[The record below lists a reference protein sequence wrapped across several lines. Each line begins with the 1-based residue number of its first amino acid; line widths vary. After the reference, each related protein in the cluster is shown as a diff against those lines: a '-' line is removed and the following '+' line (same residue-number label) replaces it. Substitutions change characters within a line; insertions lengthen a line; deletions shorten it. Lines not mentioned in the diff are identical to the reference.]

1 MRSLLAPVLARVRSS
16 LWTVLIGGLIGGAA
30 LLAAAPDGHAQRVV
44 DPQYRELYD
53 QAFHATY
60 EHPEDVAAALNFAKV
75 ARLAGDLEGAIG
87 ALERVLIYNPDLATV
102 DLQLGL
108 LYRALGSPDAA
119 LVHLE
124 RADPAQ
130 LTPED
135 QALRDKTIAEL
146 RSEVSRHKLA
156 GQAALGLGY
165 QTNANAGALEAARLA
180 GGTPGAFSSLRARGD
195 ADAFGAVT
203 VTHSYDLGDQAGD
216 TWESRVSAYSTRQFE
231 RHLLN
236 VNVVEVDTGPR
247 FRFGDTSVP
256 TLRPYG
262 VGNVFTL
269 GGTTYFTSGGGGLNS
284 RVVLSPR
291 WSLDGTI
298 EMRDLSYFRSA
309 GQPTAPDYDA
319 RQSLARL
326 VVAFAPATPDLLTA
340 TVQFLDYDAKR
351 PFDTYQEARLAASY
365 TRLFTIPGLPQPW
378 AASLYGGPA
387 ERSYH
392 RMDPNIDPMHRRQDG
407 EWDLGGS
414 LAVGLTDWSDFRL
427 SVQQI
432 WANSNVALYEY
443 RDTAVLGAIEF
454 RF

>member
-1 MRSLLAPVLARVRSS
+1 VRSLLTSFPARVRSS
-16 LWTVLIGGLIGGAA
+16 LSTILIGGTA
-30 LLAAAPDGHAQRVV
+30 LLAAAPAGHAQGVT
-44 DPQYRELYD
+44 DPQYRALYD
-53 QAFHATY
+53 QAFRETY
-60 EHPEDVAAALNFAKV
+60 DHPADVAAALNFAKV

-108 LYRALGSPDAA
+108 LYRAIGSPDAA
-119 LVHLE
+119 LVHLQ
-124 RADPAQ
+124 RANPAQ

-156 GQAALGLGY
+156 GQASLGLGY

-195 ADAFGAVT
+195 ADAFAAAT
-203 VTHSYDLGDQAGD
+203 VTDSYDLGDQAGD
-216 TWESRVSAYSTRQFE
+216 TWESRVSAYGTRQFE
-231 RHLLN
+231 RRLLN
-236 VNVVEVDTGPR
+236 VNVLEIDTGPR

-256 TLRPYG
+256 TLRAYG

-284 RVVLSPR
+284 HVVLSPR
-291 WSLDGTI
+291 WALDGTL
-298 EMRDLSYFRSA
+298 EMRSLSYYRSSVE
-309 GQPTAPDYDA
+309 PTAPDYDA
-319 RQSLARL
+319 RQTLARI
-326 VVAFAPATPDLLTA
+326 VVAFAPDAPDLLTA
-340 TVQFLDYDAKR
+340 TVQVLDYDAHR
-351 PFDTYQEARLAASY
+351 PFDTYQEARLSATY
-365 TRLFTIPGLPQPW
+365 TRQFTIPGLPQPW
-378 AASLYGGPA
+378 AASLYGGPV

-392 RMDPNIDPMHRRQDG
+392 GHDPNIDPMHRRQDG

-414 LAVGLTDWSDFRL
+414 IAAGLTDWSDFRL

-443 RDTAVLGAIEF
+443 RDTAVIGAIEF